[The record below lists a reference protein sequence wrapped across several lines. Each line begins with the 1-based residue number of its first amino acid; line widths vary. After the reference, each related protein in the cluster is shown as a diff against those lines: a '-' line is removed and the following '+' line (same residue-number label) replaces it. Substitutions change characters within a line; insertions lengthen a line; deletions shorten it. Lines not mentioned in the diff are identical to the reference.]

1 MTGKNISRT
10 RPFFIANII
19 AVSVG
24 ILLVVVMLSLSTAI
38 DSYSRDLIREETSAL
53 AIEIS
58 INPLSFGAPPLT
70 TENLKNIENYG
81 TVSTVVP
88 LVQGIFAELSHKDGS
103 KTTISL
109 WSTTGNIDPELTRLQ
124 WRHGGIDAIKQQPS
138 NYIVVPGKI
147 VEELGVYPASN
158 LLGKQVTLT
167 VNRRKEGR
175 EGTIPLQLTVV
186 AIAKETRFFRCYVPL
201 QLLKEVKK
209 WQEWKIDFINPPE
222 ASDGNSFDDKTVFES
237 ALVYVKKLEDV
248 TPIREILE
256 KKGYRTASLLDTVKR
271 YEEISSTITI
281 VLGTIGLIALLAGSL
296 SIFNATYASILR
308 RIREIGIYK
317 TYGATRSMILSLIL
331 TEISITALAA
341 GAIGYLSGRVVC
353 KVIQDVFLVN
363 SRLNLLQTSFGLFL
377 LAEGLAI
384 FVCILAGLGPAL
396 KGARLNPIEA
406 IRHE

>member
-19 AVSVG
+19 AISVG

-58 INPLSFGAPPLT
+58 INPLSFRTPPLT
-70 TENLKNIENYG
+70 TENLKNIENHG

-109 WSTTGNIDPELTRLQ
+109 WSTTGKTDPELTRLQ
-124 WRHGGIDAIKQQPS
+124 WRHGSVDTLKQQQN

-158 LLGKQVTLT
+158 LLGKRITLT

-175 EGTIPLQLTVV
+175 EEAIPLQLTVI
-186 AIAKETRFFRCYVPL
+186 AIVKKTRFFRCYAPL
-201 QLLKEVKK
+201 PLLMEIKA
-209 WQEWKIDFINPPE
+209 WQEWKTHSINSPQ
-222 ASDGNSFDDKTVFES
+222 ASGDNSYHGKRTVES
-237 ALVYVKKLEDV
+237 ALVYVKKLEHV
-248 TPIREILE
+248 TPFREILE
-256 KKGYRTASLLDTVKR
+256 KKGYSTASILDTVKR

-308 RIREIGIYK
+308 RIKEIGIYK

-331 TEISITALAA
+331 AEIAITALAA
-341 GAIGYLSGRVVC
+341 GAIGYLLGRVVC

-363 SRLNLLQTSFGLFL
+363 SRLDLLQTSFGLFL

-384 FVCILAGLGPAL
+384 VVCILAGLGPAL